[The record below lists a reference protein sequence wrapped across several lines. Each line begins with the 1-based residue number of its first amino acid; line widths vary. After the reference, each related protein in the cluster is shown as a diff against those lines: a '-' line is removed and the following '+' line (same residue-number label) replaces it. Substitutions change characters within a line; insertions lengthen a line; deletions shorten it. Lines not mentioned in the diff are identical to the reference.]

1 MILKCF
7 IEMLLSFSHKVTSN
21 SLRPHGLQH
30 TRLPCPSLSPRVC
43 SNSAHCVGDDTQL
56 SHSLSSLSPPA
67 FNLSQRRESFP
78 ALHIRW
84 PKNWCF
90 SFSISPSDE
99 YSGLISFRIG
109 WFYLLTVQ
117 GTSQESSPAPQ
128 CKSINQFFD
137 IQLSLWSNAH
147 ICS

>member
-1 MILKCF
+1 
-7 IEMLLSFSHKVTSN
+7 MLLSFSHKVTSN
-21 SLRPHGLQH
+21 SLWPHGLQH
-30 TRLPCPSLSPRVC
+30 TRLPCPSLSPIVC
-43 SNSAHCVGDDTQL
+43 SNSVHCVGDAIQL
-56 SHSLSSLSPPA
+56 SHSLSSPSPPA
-67 FNLSQRRESFP
+67 FNLAQHRESFP

-117 GTSQESSPAPQ
+117 RTSQESSPAPQ

-137 IQLSLWSNAH
+137 IQLSLWSNSP
-147 ICS
+147 ICSWLL